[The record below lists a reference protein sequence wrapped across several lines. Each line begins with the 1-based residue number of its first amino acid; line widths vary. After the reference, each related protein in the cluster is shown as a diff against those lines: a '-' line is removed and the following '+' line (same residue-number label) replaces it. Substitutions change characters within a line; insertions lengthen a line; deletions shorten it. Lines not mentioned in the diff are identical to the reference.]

1 MSSKKTDRKRFF
13 LIDGYALLYRAHFAL
28 IRNPLITSYGLHT
41 SALFG
46 FANQV
51 LKLIR
56 SENPDYI
63 ACAFDS
69 KEKTFRHKI
78 YSDYKANRP
87 EMPEELQ
94 KQIPHLWELLD
105 GMNIPVLRKPGYE
118 ADDIIGTVTESVLD
132 LSLIHIS
139 EPTRPY

>member
-1 MSSKKTDRKRFF
+1 MFTNKTDRKQFYI
-13 LIDGYALLYRAHFAL
+13 IDGYAILYRSHFGL

-56 SENPDYI
+56 TKNPEYI

-69 KEKTFRHKI
+69 KEKTFLHDMFK
-78 YSDYKANRP
+78 
-87 EMPEELQ
+87 E
-94 KQIPHLWELLD
+94 
-105 GMNIPVLRKPGYE
+105 
-118 ADDIIGTVTESVLD
+118 
-132 LSLIHIS
+132 
-139 EPTRPY
+139 